1 MKNKRRVIGVTKT
14 TKSTGSF
21 RVAGA
26 FEVFDSSMVCYCSW
40 DRAMSVSS
48 MVLSLVVAMSIDV
61 ACILG
66 REYCMNRSAM
76 TSRSLGSSA
85 AKSEAMRSELI

>member
-1 MKNKRRVIGVTKT
+1 
-14 TKSTGSF
+14 
-21 RVAGA
+21 
-26 FEVFDSSMVCYCSW
+26 
-40 DRAMSVSS
+40 

>member
-1 MKNKRRVIGVTKT
+1 
-14 TKSTGSF
+14 
-21 RVAGA
+21 
-26 FEVFDSSMVCYCSW
+26 
-40 DRAMSVSS
+40 

-76 TSRSLGSSA
+76 ISRSLGSSA
-85 AKSEAMRSELI
+85 AKSDAMRSELI